1 MIEFRDVEKIYPLG
15 KDNSVTAVTGINLDI
30 NEGEFAIIV
39 GRSGSGK
46 TTLLNIAGGLTK
58 PTAGQVFL
66 DGVNLGTLNDNDAS
80 LVRHKKIGFVFQF
93 PSLLPTLTVFENVYL
108 PTSFTKTRQ
117 NNGEAQAR
125 AASLL
130 ESVGLTEKR
139 DAYPRQL
146 SAGQQQR
153 VVIARALINQ
163 PEIILADEP
172 TSNLDEKTELEIM
185 DIFHDLHDKLGL
197 TIVLVT
203 HTTQLVSPRTRK
215 IEMAAGRILNHS
227 TVQAPLAVQIN

>member
-1 MIEFRDVEKIYPLG
+1 MIRFNDVEKIYPLDKG
-15 KDNSVTAVTGINLDI
+15 ASVTALTGINLEI
-30 NEGEFAIIV
+30 SQGEFAIIV

-46 TTLLNIAGGLTK
+46 TTLLNLAGGLTR
-58 PTAGQVFL
+58 PTSGQVYL
-66 DGVNLGTLNDNDAS
+66 DGDDLGKLGDGELSYLRN
-80 LVRHKKIGFVFQF
+80 KKIGFVFQF

-108 PTSFTKTRQ
+108 PTIFSKSHLS
-117 NNGEAQAR
+117 NGVKER
-125 AASLL
+125 ADSLL
-130 ESVGLTEKR
+130 ERVGLSEKR
-139 DAYPRQL
+139 NVYPRQL

-185 DIFHDLHDKLGL
+185 DLFYDLHTGLGL

-203 HTTQLVSPRTRK
+203 HTTQLVSSIMRK
-215 IEMAAGRILNHS
+215 IEMASGQIV
-227 TVQAPLAVQIN
+227 VQESAPVQIIEPVL